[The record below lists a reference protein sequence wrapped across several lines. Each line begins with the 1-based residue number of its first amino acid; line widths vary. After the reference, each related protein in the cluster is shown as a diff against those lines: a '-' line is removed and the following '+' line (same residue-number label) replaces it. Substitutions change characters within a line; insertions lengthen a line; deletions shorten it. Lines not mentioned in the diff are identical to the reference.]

1 MSNFFN
7 VNITD
12 VVCLIKSDKK
22 MMGIY
27 LGVAAILGLIIA
39 FTTPKTYKSSVM
51 LAPEESGAGFSG
63 SISSL
68 ASMIGMN
75 MKLGQ
80 SGDAIY
86 PELYPDLMSSTD
98 FVVNMFRVKVQ
109 TQKGDVKCDY
119 YTYLTKHQPI
129 ALVDY
134 PKIALAKIIK
144 GLKPAEQKS
153 KRQDGARTPL
163 WLSKDEDEVAQVI
176 SHKIECQVDKKTNVI
191 TITAEDNDPLVA
203 ALIADSAK
211 AHLQEA
217 ITVYRTQKS
226 RIDLDYMQKLFNE
239 AKAQYDKARQTY
251 ASYADANQDV
261 MLQSYKMKE
270 EDLENEMQ
278 LKYNIYQQVVE
289 QLQLAK
295 AKVQERTPA
304 FTTIQ
309 SASVPVKHSG
319 RGKLSTLVVWLFF
332 GFCLRSA
339 ILFWKNRKMFIIQ

>member
-1 MSNFFN
+1 MSQFFN
-7 VNITD
+7 INLADIIRLV
-12 VVCLIKSDKK
+12 KADKK
-22 MMGIY
+22 MMGVY
-27 LGVAAILGLIIA
+27 VGVSAVFGIIIA

-68 ASMIGMN
+68 ASLVGMN

-86 PELYPDLMSSTD
+86 PELYPDLMSSKD
-98 FVVNMFRVKVQ
+98 FIVGMFPVAVQ
-109 TQKGDVKCDY
+109 TKDSKVKCNY
-119 YTYLTKHQPI
+119 YTYLTKNQPK

-134 PKIALAKIIK
+134 PNIALGAIIK
-144 GLKPAEQKS
+144 KLKPEDPKPKQQS
-153 KRQDGARTPL
+153 GANTPL
-163 WLSKDEDEVAQVI
+163 WLSPEEDKAAKAI
-176 SHKIECQVDKKTNVI
+176 SHKIVCQVDKKTSVI

-203 ALIADSAK
+203 ALVADSARV
-211 AHLQEA
+211 HLQEA
-217 ITVYRTQKS
+217 ITVYRTKKS
-226 RIDLDYMQKLFNE
+226 RVDLEYMEKLFNE
-239 AKAQYDKARQTY
+239 TKAQYDKARQTY

-261 MLQSYKMKE
+261 MLQSFKMKE
-270 EDLENEMQ
+270 EDLENDMQ

-319 RGKLSTLVVWLFF
+319 RGKLFSLIIWMFF
-332 GFCLRSA
+332 GFFLRSA
-339 ILFWKNRKMFIIQ
+339 FLIWKNRNMFVCL